1 MVETVIIV
9 ITTLLIIPCGLT
21 VHLLVIFKVTEAG
34 LSIFNPKYLIAEI
47 IITLILV
54 PHNTNTP
61 HNTDSL
67 HYTLM
72 IGSHSRLVIMTF
84 KGVGTFGTLGV
95 DNPFFNSL

>member
-9 ITTLLIIPCGLT
+9 ITTLLITPCGLT
-21 VHLLVIFKVTEAG
+21 IHLLVIFKVIEVG
-34 LSIFNPKYLIAEI
+34 LSIFNPKYLITGI
-47 IITLILV
+47 IITLIFA
-54 PHNTNTP
+54 PHSTNIP
-61 HNTDSL
+61 RNIDSL

-72 IGSHSRLVIMTF
+72 IRSHSRLAIMTF